1 MVAAAVPG
9 PSGSGLVGADRDDRP
24 GCPRDGRLLAG
35 AVDGRAGAGLA
46 VAAVVSLAVLL
57 ARVVLPMRWWTR
69 PRTAAEIEGRFPQ
82 LGQRIRT
89 VVQYAVLDAE
99 QIDSEGATPSLVDA
113 LEDETEARAE
123 PLPLDRIVPW
133 WRARAVAVLAA
144 IPVIVL
150 LVAAAFGP
158 EWRIALTRRLS

>member
-1 MVAAAVPG
+1 MNARRRARDRRGGGARGPAGPG
-9 PSGSGLVGADRDDRP
+9 L
-24 GCPRDGRLLAG
+24 
-35 AVDGRAGAGLA
+35 
-46 VAAVVSLAVLL
+46 
-57 ARVVLPMRWWTR
+57 LPMRWWTR

-89 VVQYAVLDAE
+89 VVQYAVLDPE
-99 QIDSEGATPSLVDA
+99 EIHSEGATPSLVDA
-113 LEDETEARAE
+113 GGRDRGAGE

-150 LVAAAFGP
+150 LIAAAFGRNGGSP
-158 EWRIALTRRLS
+158 